1 MAFSLFI
8 YFLYFYEKKKKKP
21 EMRTPAAETP
31 PSVSDVSSR
40 FFMSEFQS

>member
-8 YFLYFYEKKKKKP
+8 YFLYFYEEKKKP
-21 EMRTPAAETP
+21 EMRTPAAESP